1 MVVVKSIVIQINGMG
16 NGSLC
21 ELEVVGLI
29 SDRVI
34 PNAL

>member
-1 MVVVKSIVIQINGMG
+1 MVVVKSIVFQINVMG

-21 ELEVVGLI
+21 ELEVLGLI

-34 PNAL
+34 PKAL